1 MFTRILTSR
10 LPLIVY
16 NPSKVFSL
24 NFFKA
29 VFNAGGLPV
38 FDTEFLS
45 HYEIVEG
52 IKALISADILFG
64 LRLVNPNL
72 ELIYDIKELNAA
84 RLESIVI
91 SLDNTISQGSI
102 NDYDKADDNSSV
114 RDKVFEP
121 VKSINKNFPHSKII
135 LEVREININD
145 LIKAINP
152 HALILRGNEASGR
165 VSNYS
170 SFILMQWY
178 LKNSDLPVFIHG
190 GVGRNTASGMFA
202 AGVSGV
208 VLDSQVWLADES
220 PLSENFRNLLSSL
233 DESDSIEI
241 TTDSRNIFRV
251 FAKLGTKIAK
261 ELKEKAI
268 LISANGVD
276 DNLDEKLD
284 NKLIND
290 NLIETA
296 SNTAKSNSTK
306 ENCAALIY
314 KEIGEHITPLD
325 KSDAPAVQSLFF
337 IGQDGF
343 FAKNFALISSNLK
356 DMISGF
362 FKDIG
367 DQLNYV
373 DSFDPMK
380 PDSAMAKEHGTRLPL
395 IQGPMANVSDNAD
408 FAAKVLE
415 AGALPFFAVGSLP
428 PALAENMIKRGAE
441 KVPVFGTGLVG
452 IEAFNPAVEK
462 HLEIVRKYKAPFALF
477 AGGIP
482 SQVIELEKAGTKT
495 YLHTPSISMME
506 NAIKGG
512 CTRFIFEGRE
522 AGGHVG
528 SLSSLVLW
536 EAAIAKIKERLELDS
551 VESANIIDSKL
562 NSQANTNKNFLSQLS
577 LVFAGGISTCFASC
591 FISGIASC
599 LAAKGVKI
607 GIQVGTAYLFSKEIV
622 ETKSIKEQ
630 YQTILC
636 EEDETMVIGN
646 SVGLASRTAPTDF
659 AKKMIK
665 REKEMIK
672 KGEKLEDRKR
682 AFEKNNIG
690 SLLIGA
696 KGFLPDFKNPGEE
709 NYRWFEGEE
718 HKTRGNF
725 LSGDA
730 LAFFKDTT
738 TIDKIHGMFFDIPHV
753 VGTDFT
759 PTHLATPDHA
769 ASTTLFNVK
778 EKLFS
783 NLNRLEVLSSETK
796 SINDEIAVIGMGC
809 ILPDAK
815 NPEELWEN
823 ILAKRYSIREMEDS
837 RIRKDLY
844 YDPDK
849 TAEDKAYTML
859 AGYIK
864 DFVF

>member
-1 MFTRILTSR
+1 
-10 LPLIVY
+10 
-16 NPSKVFSL
+16 
-24 NFFKA
+24 
-29 VFNAGGLPV
+29 
-38 FDTEFLS
+38 
-45 HYEIVEG
+45 
-52 IKALISADILFG
+52 
-64 LRLVNPNL
+64 
-72 ELIYDIKELNAA
+72 
-84 RLESIVI
+84 
-91 SLDNTISQGSI
+91 
-102 NDYDKADDNSSV
+102 ADDNESV
-114 RDKVFEP
+114 LNKVFES

-145 LIKAINP
+145 RIKAINP
-152 HALILRGNEASGR
+152 HALILRGNEAGGR

-190 GVGRNTASGMFA
+190 GVGRNTASGMFS

-208 VLDSQVWLADES
+208 VLDSQVWLAKES
-220 PLSENFRNLLSSL
+220 PLSENFRTLLSSL

-261 ELKEKAI
+261 ELKDKAI

-276 DNLDEKLD
+276 DKLD
-284 NKLIND
+284 DKLIDD
-290 NLIETA
+290 NLIEST
-296 SNTAKSNSTK
+296 SNTTKNSNSK

-314 KEIGEHITPLD
+314 KEIGEHVTPLD
-325 KSDAPAVQSLFF
+325 KPDAPAVQSLFF

-343 FAKNFALISSNLK
+343 FAKNFALISPNLK
-356 DMISGF
+356 DMISEF

-367 DQLNYV
+367 EQLNYV
-373 DSFDPMK
+373 DSFDPMRV
-380 PDSAMAKEHGTRLPL
+380 DSPMAKEHGTRLPL
-395 IQGPMANVSDNAD
+395 IQGPMANVSDNPD

-441 KVPVFGTGLVG
+441 KVPVFGAGLVG

-536 EAAIAKIKERLELDS
+536 EAAIAKIKER
-551 VESANIIDSKL
+551 SASASL
-562 NSQANTNKNFLSQLS
+562 NSADSTQNGGTADINNNLLSKLS

-646 SVGLASRTAPTDF
+646 SVGLASRTAPTEF
-659 AKKMIK
+659 AKKMIQK
-665 REKEMIK
+665 EKEMIK

-738 TIDKIHGMFFDIPHV
+738 TIDQIHGMFFDIPHV
-753 VGTDFT
+753 VGTNLT
-759 PTHLATPDHA
+759 PTHRVTPEHA

-778 EKLFS
+778 EKLFN

-844 YDPDK
+844 YDPDR
-849 TAEDKAYTML
+849 TAEDKSYTML
-859 AGYIK
+859 A
-864 DFVF
+864 